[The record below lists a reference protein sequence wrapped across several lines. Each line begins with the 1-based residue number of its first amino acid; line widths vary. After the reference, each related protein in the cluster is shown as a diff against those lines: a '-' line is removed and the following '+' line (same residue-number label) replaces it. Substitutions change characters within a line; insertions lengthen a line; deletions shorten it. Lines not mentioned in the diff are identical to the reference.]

1 MKPRE
6 HLKHEARLAHLKTM
20 HRIQKQGLHVC
31 TIGDTILCG
40 YITIRSIFNLSSRS
54 RNGGGI
60 GSLEHWQELL
70 LPCVSTVRSLKAL
83 LPLLEPCHL
92 LDAPYCRR
100 QNPLNPPYTL
110 ALTQLDTKMPETGLS
125 HVWQILELTLPAKAL
140 TEQRRLTVWI
150 YVLATRTCQTRFLVR
165 SNNYNGFSQVSF
177 EGSSKQKVK
186 PPRTPTRDPPR
197 TTNHI
202 GFRMYVQHFSTNYQE
217 ARSVRFGRTW
227 YSALSG
233 FQSSLLLCTYMHAG
247 FAYVCKQRRRHVP
260 KGSLVTTAVAAS
272 GHMQIACNVV
282 TAHCSWTHSSH
293 LTMANPA

>member
-1 MKPRE
+1 MTVGAYYLSFPEGSHYNQSRSQEQVKPRE

-40 YITIRSIFNLSSRS
+40 YITIRSIFSLSSRS

-110 ALTQLDTKMPETGLS
+110 ALTQPDTKMPETGLS

-150 YVLATRTCQTRFLVR
+150 WVCIRFASLELRVVGQSVALAFWMARIYSEILVP
-165 SNNYNGFSQVSF
+165 S
-177 EGSSKQKVK
+177 
-186 PPRTPTRDPPR
+186 TP
-197 TTNHI
+197 
-202 GFRMYVQHFSTNYQE
+202 Q
-217 ARSVRFGRTW
+217 
-227 YSALSG
+227 
-233 FQSSLLLCTYMHAG
+233 LLLCFLPG
-247 FAYVCKQRRRHVP
+247 
-260 KGSLVTTAVAAS
+260 KG
-272 GHMQIACNVV
+272 N
-282 TAHCSWTHSSH
+282 
-293 LTMANPA
+293 